1 MSRTRRMP
9 LRRSGSE
16 AQVASEEAYRVLRSN
31 IEVVSKDLAR
41 PSVLV
46 TSPNEGEGKT
56 TTAVNLAL
64 AVVHSGR
71 RVVLVD
77 MDLRRPDTHRR
88 LGTHGERGV
97 TDILTERE
105 PIDRCL
111 QFIETDS
118 ALRRGAS
125 GLYFLPAGPP
135 VANPAEL
142 IGTNRTARL
151 LEVLAQQADL
161 VLIDGPPVLP
171 VADALELARHVG
183 GVVIVAEAQRTTF
196 PEVHTAAERLSRNQ
210 ATLLGVVLNRSRD
223 AAVETYG
230 SGEGTY

>member
-1 MSRTRRMP
+1 MSRTRRLP
-9 LRRSGSE
+9 SLRSGLA
-16 AQVASEEAYRVLRSN
+16 AQAAMDEAYRVLRSN
-31 IEVVSKDLAR
+31 IEVVSVDLAR
-41 PSVLV
+41 PSVMV

-56 TTAVNLAL
+56 TTVVNLAL
-64 AVVHSGR
+64 AVVNSGR

-77 MDLRRPDTHRR
+77 MDLRRPEAHRR

-105 PIDRCL
+105 PIDACL
-111 QFIETDS
+111 QFVETDS
-118 ALRRGAS
+118 ALHRGAS

-142 IGTNRTARL
+142 LGTNRTARL
-151 LEVLAQQADL
+151 LDVLCQQADL

-171 VADALELARHVG
+171 VADSLELARHVG

-196 PEVHTAAERLSRNQ
+196 PEVHTTAERLSRNQ
-210 ATLLGVVLNRSRD
+210 ATLLGVVLNRARD
-223 AAVETYG
+223 ASLEAYG
-230 SGEGTY
+230 ADAPY